1 MCSICCKDFQG
12 VLSGGAFRG
21 CTCLKCTNQVVV
33 HQVSK
38 KCIVRGCSCL
48 NCTNQVEVHR

>member
-1 MCSICCKDFQG
+1 MCSICCKGFQG
-12 VLSGGAFRG
+12 VLVGGAFRG

-33 HQVSK
+33 RQVIK